1 MASKHILVVDDEI
14 GIRELLRDILQD
26 EGYSVQLAENAA
38 AARAARLHERP
49 DVVLLDIWMPDCDGI
64 SLLKEWANNAL
75 LTMPVV
81 MMSGHGTIDTAVEAT
96 RIGAFDFLEKPI
108 ALQKLLKTVGAA
120 LKHGEQL
127 PKSEMTLVNL
137 GKSPIVVAL
146 KDRLD
151 KIAGS
156 SSISPGPVLLIGPKG
171 CGAELC
177 ARYLQSQNTPWLQ
190 LTEFG
195 QLASAPLDILET
207 IRDGVL
213 YITEIADLSKTEQ
226 KGLLLLITKSDKYN
240 VRMVCSTSENL
251 PKLQAEGL
259 FDHNLLQAL
268 SAVSL
273 RVPALDEHKEDIP
286 DLAVAIANLQL
297 ELAGIEYREF
307 DIAALNGLR
316 NANWPGDLAQL
327 DAVIRNLIQTSL
339 GEKIT
344 LDDVNRIM
352 HQFDDASI
360 DNTQQG
366 NSNQKQ
372 GSVVQRATAEW
383 HSENAY
389 LGSSTNALNGQHPH
403 NGQVPQLDIKLNQ
416 PLREARDDFER
427 LYFAHHLKDVT
438 NNMSKLAEIAGLER
452 THLYRKLKQLGIKIK
467 G

>member
-26 EGYSVQLAENAA
+26 EGYQVQLAENAA
-38 AARAARLHERP
+38 VARAARLHERP
-49 DVVLLDIWMPDCDGI
+49 DIVLLDIWMPDCDGI
-64 SLLKEWANNAL
+64 TLLKEWANSSL

-108 ALQKLLKTVGAA
+108 ALQKLLKTVSAA
-120 LKHGEQL
+120 LKHSEQL
-127 PKSEMTLVNL
+127 PKSEMNLTSL

-151 KIAGS
+151 KIAVGV
-156 SSISPGPVLLIGPKG
+156 SPSPVLLIGPKG

-177 ARYLQSQNTPWLQ
+177 ARYLHDSGSPWLQ
-190 LTEFG
+190 LSEFS
-195 QLASAPLDILET
+195 QLVNAPLDILET
-207 IRDGVL
+207 IRGGVV
-213 YITEIADLSKTEQ
+213 YISEITELNKTEQ
-226 KGLLLLITKSDKYN
+226 KGLLLLIAKSDKYN
-240 VRMVCSTSENL
+240 VRVVCGTSENL
-251 PKLQAEGL
+251 PKLQAEAL
-259 FDHNLLQAL
+259 FDHNLFQAL

-286 DLAVAIANLQL
+286 DLAVSIANLQL
-297 ELAGIEYREF
+297 ELAGLEYREF
-307 DIAALNGLR
+307 DVAALNGLR

-327 DAVIRNLIQTSL
+327 DAAVRNLIHTSL

-344 LDDVNRIM
+344 LDDVKRVL
-352 HQFDDASI
+352 HQFDD
-360 DNTQQG
+360 
-366 NSNQKQ
+366 
-372 GSVVQRATAEW
+372 
-383 HSENAY
+383 
-389 LGSSTNALNGQHPH
+389 SSTRAKSAENRKSK
-403 NGQVPQLDIKLNQ
+403 QVQVEEVSLTSQVDMPFLDQ

-427 LYFAHHLKDVT
+427 LYFAHHMKDAV